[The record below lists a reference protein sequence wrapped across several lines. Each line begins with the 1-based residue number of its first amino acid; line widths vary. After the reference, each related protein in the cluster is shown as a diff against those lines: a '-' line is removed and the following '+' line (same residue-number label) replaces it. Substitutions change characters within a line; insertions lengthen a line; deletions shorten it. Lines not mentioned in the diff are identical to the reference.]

1 MSTLPPRKRKKKT
14 KNQYFTQETE
24 DAIVKYNGSS
34 DPEERSRI
42 YRDGIHYGFFKLTE
56 NIIHTFKFYYTEV
69 SDIEHLQHEVITFLL
84 DKIHLFDP
92 TRGAKAFSYFGTI
105 AKRYLIIQ
113 NTKNY
118 KKRID
123 KAPVEELHHNLKY
136 SYDIDYDPMEKDRDS
151 IFMDEYVDYCN
162 SVLPELFPKLKDAQ
176 IADAILSIFAS
187 RENLDIFNKKALY
200 IYIREM
206 VDAKT
211 PQITKVATKLGAIYK
226 KHYIFYKEHGYTN
239 FEDVSYL

>member
-1 MSTLPPRKRKKKT
+1 M
-14 KNQYFTQETE
+14 
-24 DAIVKYNGSS
+24 
-34 DPEERSRI
+34 
-42 YRDGIHYGFFKLTE
+42 
-56 NIIHTFKFYYTEV
+56 
-69 SDIEHLQHEVITFLL
+69 ITFLL
-84 DKIHLFDP
+84 SKIHLFDP

-123 KAPVEELHHNLKY
+123 KAPVDELYHNLNY
-136 SYDIDYDPMEKDRDS
+136 SYDLDYDPMEKDNDS
-151 IFMDEYVDYCN
+151 LFMDEYIKYCN
-162 SVLPELFPKLKDAQ
+162 TILTDLFPKHKDAQ

-206 VDAKT
+206 VEAKT
-211 PQITKVATKLGAIYK
+211 PQITKVATKLGEIYK
-226 KHYIFYKEHGYTN
+226 KNYIFYKQNGYTK
-239 FEDVSYL
+239 FKSESYL

>member
-14 KNQYFTQETE
+14 KNLYFTQDTE
-24 DAIVKYNGSS
+24 DAIVRYNSSS
-34 DPEERSRI
+34 DPEERSEI
-42 YRDGIHYGFFKLTE
+42 YRTGIHYGFFKLTE

-69 SDIEHLQHEVITFLL
+69 NEIEHLQHEVITFLL

-92 TRGAKAFSYFGTI
+92 TRGTKAFSYFGTI

-118 KKRID
+118 KKRVD
-123 KAPVEELHHNLKY
+123 KAPVDELHHNLKY
-136 SYDIDYDPMEKDRDS
+136 SYDLDYDPMEKDKDS
-151 IFMDEYVDYCN
+151 IFMDEYIKYCN
-162 SVLPELFPKLKDAQ
+162 SILTDLFPKLRDAQ

-187 RENLDIFNKKALY
+187 RDQLDVFNKKALY

-211 PQITKVATKLGAIYK
+211 PQITKVAGKLGDIYK
-226 KHYIFYKEHGYTN
+226 AHYLFYKENGYTN
-239 FEDVSYL
+239 FKDTSYL

>member
-1 MSTLPPRKRKKKT
+1 MSEPVKRKRKKKS
-14 KNQYFTQETE
+14 KNQYFTQATE
-24 DAIVKYNGSS
+24 DAIVRYNSSS
-34 DPEERSRI
+34 DPEERSEI
-42 YRDGIHYGFFKLTE
+42 YRKDIHYAFFKLTE

-118 KKRID
+118 KKRVD
-123 KAPVEELHHNLKY
+123 KAPIEELHHNLSY

-151 IFMDEYVDYCN
+151 IFMDEYIDYCN

-187 RENLDIFNKKALY
+187 RENLDVFNKKALY

-211 PQITKVATKLGAIYK
+211 PQITKVATKLGDIYK
-226 KHYIFYKEHGYTN
+226 EHYIFYKEHGYTK
-239 FEDVSYL
+239 FEDTSYL